1 MAHTLI
7 FMALFAGAYGLYNG
21 FVQAGYIP
29 SAYVETCEYAC
40 DTLKINHL

>member
-7 FMALFAGAYGLYNG
+7 FMALFAGADGLYEG
-21 FVQAGYIP
+21 FVRAGYVP

-40 DTLKINHL
+40 DTINTNHL